1 MSLVTKNAL
10 LALLVTVLIIG
21 TVFYAIEYLDRRR
34 TAEISSIANQLA
46 TDTLSLETQFS
57 LLEDAPCETLGK
69 GGLLS
74 ELSDLGDRLS
84 FTEERLGSDDAEVIE
99 LKKQYTLLEI
109 RDYLLT
115 KRLATACKLHPGTV
129 LYFYANGEDC
139 ETCDRAGYALSYL
152 RETYPTLRVYSFDYD
167 LQLGALATLVAV
179 ENIEKD
185 LPAFVIQGETHYGF
199 TDLDELKSRLPEE
212 LLETATSTP
221 TEDIEL

>member
-109 RDYLLT
+109 REYLLT
-115 KRLATACKLHPGTV
+115 KRLATACKLHPVTV

-152 RETYPTLRVYSFDYD
+152 RETYPSLRIYSFDYN
-167 LQLGALATLVAV
+167 LELGALATLVTV
-179 ENIEKD
+179 EKIEKN
-185 LPAFVIQGETHYGF
+185 LPAFVIQGNTHYGF
-199 TDLDELKSRLPEE
+199 TGVDELKNWLPEE
-212 LLETATSTP
+212 LLETAAST
-221 TEDIEL
+221 TVNTAE